1 MSLFTSCYLVSE
13 PGDLEKCSLRFYSL
27 QTSSAQSLQDGLRVL
42 GVWFQHG
49 HHDSVRPHNR
59 TQGVGSLTSPLVAQ
73 RRLSGLPSGRSRPSG
88 HCVIHVGPAYSA
100 ARHTS
105 RSSARQHA
113 QGKAEVNLVLS
124 NYDSYIYLTSSFRS
138 SFPCSSFFFLRPKTI
153 DHVCALG
160 NAQLA
165 AGHW

>member
-105 RSSARQHA
+105 RSSARQHP
-113 QGKAEVNLVLS
+113 QGRVLAR
-124 NYDSYIYLTSSFRS
+124 LTSFSPYTPS
-138 SFPCSSFFFLRPKTI
+138 LTPKSPFPKPYNNQPILYSRRR
-153 DHVCALG
+153 
-160 NAQLA
+160 
-165 AGHW
+165 